1 MSNRVAQRGQKEPS
15 TLDNN
20 MSADSTVS
28 TEVALEI
35 KPGESEESKST
46 LDAELEAG
54 QEPNAVDGP
63 HPATFGPA
71 PDGGLK
77 AWLVATGGFSIFFCC
92 LGFANSFGAFE
103 EYYLTHQLRDE
114 SPDNIAWIGSVSTFL
129 QFAVGMIAGPLFD
142 RYGEKVGLSLR
153 Q

>member
-1 MSNRVAQRGQKEPS
+1 MSS
-15 TLDNN
+15 
-20 MSADSTVS
+20 DSTVS

-35 KPGESEESKST
+35 KHGESEESKSK

-54 QEPNAVDGP
+54 HETNAADGP
-63 HPATFGPA
+63 HPETFGPA

-77 AWLVATGGFSIFFCC
+77 AWLVATGGFCIFFCC

-103 EYYLTHQLRDE
+103 EYYLAHQLHGE
-114 SPDNIAWIGSVSTFL
+114 SPDNIAWIGSVSSFL

-142 RYGEKVGLSLR
+142 RHGAKVSLTLR